1 MSVTVTR
8 DAARKIDHHPS
19 VADQQQSSAD
29 RRQHERFEL
38 LVTCTVID
46 HTRSGTFT
54 VLNISAGG
62 VLLRN
67 DQNIAFTA
75 GELISVQFNAPEL
88 AKAFAIEAKIIRVV
102 APTSKATA
110 LAAMWTS
117 MDPVASA
124 GLADVLW
131 SLSKRK

>member
-1 MSVTVTR
+1 MTR
-8 DAARKIDHHPS
+8 DAARKIDHHLA
-19 VADQQQSSAD
+19 VADEEQGAD

-38 LVTCTVID
+38 LVQCTVID
-46 HTRSGTFT
+46 HTRTGMFT

-67 DQNIAFTA
+67 DQNVEFAA
-75 GELISVQFNAPEL
+75 GELIRVQFNAPEL
-88 AKAFAIEAKIIRVV
+88 AKAFAIDAKIIRVV

-110 LAAMWTS
+110 LAAMWAS

-124 GLADVLW
+124 GLVDVLW
-131 SLSKRK
+131 GLSKRK